1 MRHAKRENKTQSE
14 ETKQALVPNSDL
26 NQNQEFQSECRATI
40 ISMLRALMEKVDNMQ
55 EQIDNIS
62 KDMEILRND
71 QKEVL
76 EIKNSKREMKNDFD
90 QLPGD

>member
-55 EQIDNIS
+55 EQMSIS
-62 KDMEILRND
+62 
-71 QKEVL
+71 
-76 EIKNSKREMKNDFD
+76 SGEMKAPRKKKEYQRPNA
-90 QLPGD
+90 L